1 MESNFFELLNNANFG
16 FDFRNSANNAKFEPI
31 IDEINEKKKRKL
43 TKGVKTK
50 LDDSFKKE
58 KIKSMIDF
66 DQNECNSIKSIVVIE
81 NTIID

>member
-1 MESNFFELLNNANFG
+1 M
-16 FDFRNSANNAKFEPI
+16 
-31 IDEINEKKKRKL
+31 RKL
-43 TKGVKTK
+43 TKGVETK

-66 DQNECNSIKSIVVIE
+66 DQNECNSIKSIVVIG